1 MTVEEKDE
9 WQEKTSNISADGLKV
24 TYE

>member
-24 TYE
+24 IYE